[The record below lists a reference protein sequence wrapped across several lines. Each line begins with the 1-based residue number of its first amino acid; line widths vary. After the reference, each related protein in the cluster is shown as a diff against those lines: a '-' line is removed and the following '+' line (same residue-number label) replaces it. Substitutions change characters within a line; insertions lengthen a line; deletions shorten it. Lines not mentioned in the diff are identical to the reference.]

1 MGYCQLRP
9 RTNEPYKQ
17 IPSELFKQIVHVETA
32 ISILLDEGCYL
43 IRRK

>member
-1 MGYCQLRP
+1 MNLI
-9 RTNEPYKQ
+9 NKFLLSFFE
-17 IPSELFKQIVHVETA
+17 QIVHVETA